1 MQFSDPK
8 AIYLQLADALCD
20 WILQGVYKPG
30 ERIPS
35 VRELAAEA
43 GVNPNTMLR
52 TVAHLTEN
60 KILYNQR
67 GVGTFVAENAREV
80 IMEQRKKEFLEVE
93 LHRIFQKIRLLG
105 MDFSDLEPYWR
116 QWISAAREA
125 HHENQ

>member
-20 WILQGVYKPG
+20 LILQGVHRPG

-35 VRELAAEA
+35 VRELAAQA

-52 TVAHLTEN
+52 TVAHLTEQGV
-60 KILYNQR
+60 LYNQR
-67 GVGTFVAENAREV
+67 GVGTFVSENAREV
-80 IMEQRKKEFLEVE
+80 IMEQRRKEFLEEE
-93 LHRIFQKIRLLG
+93 LHRFFQKIRLLG

-116 QWISAAREA
+116 QWISSKAEVK
-125 HHENQ
+125 HENQ